1 MNPHPFITLTHYTQG
16 PRMDKA
22 FLEDEEI
29 DPTANVRSIKAN
41 VMAGGR
47 RGRCVRLCGWG

>member
-1 MNPHPFITLTHYTQG
+1 
-16 PRMDKA
+16 MDKA
-22 FLEDEEI
+22 FLEDEDV

-47 RGRCVRLCGWG
+47 RGR